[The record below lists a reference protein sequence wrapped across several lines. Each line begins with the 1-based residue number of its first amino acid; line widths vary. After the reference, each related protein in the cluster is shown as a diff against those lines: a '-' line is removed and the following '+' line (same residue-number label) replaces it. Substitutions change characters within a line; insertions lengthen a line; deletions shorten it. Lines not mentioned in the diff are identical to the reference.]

1 MSYLR
6 RNGEFTNSPPEE
18 FEKDEP
24 EMSVETRFEAQIID
38 QDNKVVAVEAFNG
51 YPSTNSIK
59 WCFLRH
65 KDKNPSKVNVKR
77 VFVPV
82 WD

>member
-1 MSYLR
+1 MPYLH
-6 RNGEFTNSPPEE
+6 RNGESTHKSPED
-18 FEKDEP
+18 FVRDEP

-38 QDNKVVAVEAFNG
+38 QDGEVIAVEVFSG
-51 YPSTNSIK
+51 YPSNNSIK

-65 KDKNPSKVNVKR
+65 KDKNPCKVNVKK

>member
-1 MSYLR
+1 MPYLH
-6 RNGEFTNSPPEE
+6 RNGESTHTHPED
-18 FEKDEP
+18 FVKDDP

-38 QDNKVVAVEAFNG
+38 QGDKVVAVEVFSG
-51 YPSTNSIK
+51 YPSNNSIK

-65 KDKNPSKVNVKR
+65 KDKNPCKVNVKK
-77 VFVPV
+77 VFVPT